1 MRSNR
6 RLLFTQHT
14 KRERM
19 YACVCVCHEG
29 ICTTPPPFVYVIQS
43 SRVIFYLFVVSA
55 LLLLFAR
62 ESLCVHTRN
71 THRVTVNPLPFEYAL
86 PTIKTV
92 SALNSEPA
100 GLKDLPVLMFLL
112 PPWLSLSLFLVPC
125 VCDSVR
131 LVSSRLVLFLC
142 C

>member
-1 MRSNR
+1 MYNPSSLRLRYSIVRSNF
-6 RLLFTQHT
+6 LL
-14 KRERM
+14 
-19 YACVCVCHEG
+19 
-29 ICTTPPPFVYVIQS
+29 S
-43 SRVIFYLFVVSA
+43 VVSA

-131 LVSSRLVLFLC
+131 LVSSRSFSLLLKRNNANVILLLLC
-142 C
+142 LCLCVSRLT